1 MIIPVSSHLMP
12 IIQEALAIAYQTVE
26 DEESAEIFKEVM
38 WQLERCEVSSDGST
52 AVKVVSGE
60 KGTWK
65 LH

>member
-12 IIQEALAIAYQTVE
+12 VIMEALAIAYQSVE

-38 WQLERCEVSSDGST
+38 WQLEAAEINSDGSGPI
-52 AVKVVSGE
+52 KVVSGE
-60 KGTWK
+60 NGVWK

>member
-12 IIQEALAIAYQTVE
+12 IIMEALAIAYQTVD

-38 WQLERCEVSSDGST
+38 WQLEAAEINSDGT
-52 AVKVVSGE
+52 GPTKVVSGE
-60 KGTWK
+60 KGVWK

>member
-12 IIQEALAIAYQTVE
+12 IIQEALAIAYQTVQ

-38 WQLERCEVSSDGST
+38 WQLESAEINADGSGP
-52 AVKVVSGE
+52 VKVVSGE
-60 KGTWK
+60 QGTWK